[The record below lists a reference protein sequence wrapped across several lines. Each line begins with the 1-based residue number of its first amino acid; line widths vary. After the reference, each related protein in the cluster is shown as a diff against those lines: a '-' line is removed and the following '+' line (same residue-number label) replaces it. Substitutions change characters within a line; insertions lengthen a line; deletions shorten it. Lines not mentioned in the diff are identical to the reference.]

1 MKPLAHSAQRPQSEK
16 PFRPQSA
23 AGLYGEVLVLPLNR
37 SVAAPAPEPKSF
49 L

>member
-1 MKPLAHSAQRPQSEK
+1 MKPLAQSAQRPQSET
-16 PFRPQSA
+16 PFRRQSA

-37 SVAAPAPEPKSF
+37 SIAAPAPEPKSF